1 MHISPGPVFF
11 YRRLAALSMQ
21 LAGRGLCW
29 KQMLVRRG
37 VIMKIPRELQ
47 IPAIVFSLEA
57 VFIIGL
63 SLIFLVLA
71 PR

>member
-1 MHISPGPVFF
+1 
-11 YRRLAALSMQ
+11 
-21 LAGRGLCW
+21 
-29 KQMLVRRG
+29 
-37 VIMKIPRELQ
+37 MKIPHELQ

-63 SLIFLVLA
+63 SLIFLVLV